1 MRGFIRSLRK
11 PFHDK
16 RGQRMKAYAR
26 PERPCFTFDFEDER
40 LLEEVKKR
48 GARRVA
54 LQLPEGLKPYA
65 IRLAKLLEREAE
77 CTVFLLADPC
87 YGPCD
92 VAWREAEELGVD
104 LLIHFGH
111 SQYLPG
117 RGVDTLYVECL
128 MADEGLEAVRKAI
141 PLLSGKRVGVCAI
154 LQHLKSLG
162 SVVALLKE
170 EGFEVHVASSSRPM
184 LKPGQVIGCDYTC
197 AKSLTRGVDH
207 ILFLGGGLMHPV
219 GLRLSTGL
227 PVVAVDPI
235 AKEALD
241 VEHYAK
247 RVVAR
252 RLSDIAL
259 ASEARSFGVI
269 VGLKPGQRRL
279 GLVRSV
285 VNELRGAGREV
296 VLLACREVSPSL
308 EVNFPS
314 AEAFVVTSCP
324 LIALFDCEAFHKPIL
339 TPAEARLALTGGWR
353 ERYSDP
359 FEGF

>member
-1 MRGFIRSLRK
+1 VQLGGKPPQAGSSALFSSRRLTPCRGLR
-11 PFHDK
+11 
-16 RGQRMKAYAR
+16 
-26 PERPCFTFDFEDER
+26 FTFDFEEGR
-40 LLEEVKKR
+40 ILEEVKKR
-48 GARRVA
+48 RARRVA

-65 IRLAKLLEREAE
+65 IRLAKLLEREAG

-92 VAWREAEELGVD
+92 VAWREAEELSVD
-104 LLIHFGH
+104 LLVHFGH

-117 RGVDTLYVECL
+117 RGVDTLYVECRI
-128 MADEGLEAVRKAI
+128 ADEGLEAIRKAI

-154 LQHLKSLG
+154 LQHLQSLD
-162 SVVALLKE
+162 SVATLLRE
-170 EGFEVHVASSSRPM
+170 EGFEVRVARPSRPT

-197 AKSLTRGVDH
+197 AKSLIGGVDH

-227 PVVAVDPI
+227 PVVAVDPL

-241 VEHYAK
+241 VEHYAR

-252 RLSDIAL
+252 RLSDIAS

-279 GLVRSV
+279 GLVKSV
-285 VNELRGAGREV
+285 VDELRRAGREV

-308 EVNFPS
+308 EANFPS
-314 AEAFVVTSCP
+314 VEAFVVTSCP
-324 LIALFDCEAFHKPIL
+324 LIALFDCEAFRKPIL
-339 TPAEARLALTGGWR
+339 TPAEARLTLTGGWR
-353 ERYSDP
+353 EGYPDP